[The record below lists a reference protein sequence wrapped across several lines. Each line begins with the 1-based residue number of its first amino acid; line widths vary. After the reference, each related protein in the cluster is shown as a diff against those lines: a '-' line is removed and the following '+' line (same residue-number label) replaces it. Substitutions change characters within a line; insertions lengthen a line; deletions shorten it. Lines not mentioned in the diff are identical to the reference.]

1 MHANVFFKNGNTTLI
16 NRLYSYKDLLL
27 VFIWREFLIRYKQTA
42 IGIIWAVLQPVS
54 LMLLFTFIFGVVLQT
69 TQKNYP
75 YTLFY
80 FAGVLPWTFFSGA
93 ANFAVTSLSS
103 NYNLVTKIYFPREII
118 TLSGV
123 AINFIDYLIGL
134 IVYFV
139 LLLVYQVPITWNILW
154 LFPLLA
160 MLVIYITS
168 VSLLLAALNVY
179 YRDVKLATTF
189 LIQFL
194 FFATPVIYSID
205 MVENR
210 WKYILFLNPLTFI
223 VENMR
228 RVTIEGRGIVLWQL
242 VAEML
247 GILLVYVLVYR
258 VFIRIE
264 RAFADVI

>member
-1 MHANVFFKNGNTTLI
+1 M
-16 NRLYSYKDLLL
+16 L
-27 VFIWREFLIRYKQTA
+27 VFIWREFIIRYKQTA
-42 IGIIWAVLQPVS
+42 IGVLWAILQPLS
-54 LMLLFTFIFGVVLQT
+54 LMLLFSFIFGVVLQM

-93 ANFAVTSLSS
+93 TNFAVTSLSH
-103 NYNLVTKIYFPREII
+103 NFNLVTKIYFPREII
-118 TLSGV
+118 PLSGV

-134 IVYFV
+134 AVYFV
-139 LLLVYQVPITWNILW
+139 LLFVYRVPVTWNFLWLLPLVLLLLVYT
-154 LFPLLA
+154 
-160 MLVIYITS
+160 TS

-205 MVENR
+205 TVDNH
-210 WKYILFLNPLTFI
+210 WKLLLFLNPLTFI

-228 RVTIEGRGIVLWQL
+228 RVTIEGREIVLWQFI
-242 VAEML
+242 AEL
-247 GILLVYVLVYR
+247 TVILLFYLMIYR
-258 VFIRIE
+258 IFIRIE
-264 RAFADVI
+264 KAFADVI